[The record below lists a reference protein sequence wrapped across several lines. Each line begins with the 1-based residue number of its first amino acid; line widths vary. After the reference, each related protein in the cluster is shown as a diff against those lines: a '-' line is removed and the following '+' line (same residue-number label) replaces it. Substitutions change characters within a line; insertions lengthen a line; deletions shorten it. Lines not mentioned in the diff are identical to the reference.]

1 MSRKHQLHEALG
13 NSALALAAVIATL
26 LIGGCG
32 GTEPAAS
39 EETAVDPRFAS
50 ADSLIEY
57 YNSICHEVETV
68 DPDAV
73 LELYYAES
81 ALQERLLR
89 IERGNIAYARVQHA
103 SWQQFGRAL
112 TRSEDWVPLGPQPQ
126 PVEIESRTD
135 GRATALYFDDDTER
149 RTLHL
154 VDVDGRW
161 WISGYTLEYDP
172 SYQEILAELDRIE
185 AVTPVIERVSL
196 GLIPRIRAG
205 EFASADQAKE
215 EYMRLLREALP

>member
-1 MSRKHQLHEALG
+1 MSRKQQLDGAVWT
-13 NSALALAAVIATL
+13 SALSL
-26 LIGGCG
+26 LIVIGTLFIAGCG
-32 GTEPAAS
+32 GSEPKPAEDA
-39 EETAVDPRFAS
+39 AVDRRFAS
-50 ADSLIEY
+50 AEALIEY
-57 YNSICHEVETV
+57 FNRICYEAEVM

-81 ALQERLLR
+81 PLQERLLR

-112 TRSEDWVPLGPQPQ
+112 ARSEDWVPLAPQPQ

-135 GRATALYFDDDTER
+135 GRATALYFDEDAER
-149 RTLHL
+149 QTLHL
-154 VDVDGRW
+154 VEAEGRW
-161 WISGYTLEYDP
+161 WISGYTLEYHP
-172 SYQEILAELDRIE
+172 SYREILPELDEIE
-185 AVTPVIERVSL
+185 AVTPVIERISL
-196 GLIPRIRAG
+196 ALIPRIRAG